1 VPTAIDRAAERRI
14 IDQARR
20 SGKTEKIK
28 FAPFAAALL
37 EDFAQQKKSY
47 VQAQYLSSR
56 RAFERNRTSGV
67 HEATFSQAILEEFEA
82 LWNSADARLKM
93 VPGKE
98 ALSALNARLQGQF
111 GVNITP
117 TGIVD
122 SMTLDEVPKE
132 IRLLIADLA
141 VFSSKK
147 VAEAD

>member
-1 VPTAIDRAAERRI
+1 
-14 IDQARR
+14 
-20 SGKTEKIK
+20 
-28 FAPFAAALL
+28 
-37 EDFAQQKKSY
+37 
-47 VQAQYLSSR
+47 
-56 RAFERNRTSGV
+56 
-67 HEATFSQAILEEFEA
+67 
-82 LWNSADARLKM
+82 M